1 MNDKSFWLV
10 YLTWNNIVVSI
21 RDTSGRP
28 RKRSDPNAFL
38 ELALRTKLRSHA
50 YLHGSTMLILYLS
63 KRFQTFPKELVQ
75 SDEQTVTKLLVD
87 TIVT

>member
-21 RDTSGRP
+21 QDTSGRP
-28 RKRSDPNAFL
+28 RKRSDPNAFQAYL
-38 ELALRTKLRSHA
+38 MTYRLRYLRTKLGTKLRSHA

-75 SDEQTVTKLLVD
+75 SDD
-87 TIVT
+87 